1 MKDASLP
8 ITLIVVG
15 LVWLAWHFHFFP
27 DIDWVIGLAFIIGG
41 VAVLAVDGI
50 NRNSIVTGPLLIGA
64 GVAWLLHDQYRVS
77 WSVMIPTLLILVGV
91 LMLIARSPRIPERR
105 PSSRNSD
112 PQ

>member
-27 DIDWVIGLAFIIGG
+27 DMDWVIGLGFIVGG
-41 VAVLAVDGI
+41 IAVLVVDGI
-50 NRNSIVTGPLLIGA
+50 NKNSIVTGPLLMAVGA
-64 GVAWLLHDQYRVS
+64 AWLLHDQYRAS
-77 WSVMIPTLLILVGV
+77 WSIMIPLVLIMVGA

-105 PSSRNSD
+105 KPASKPD
-112 PQ
+112 